1 MSENE
6 IAIDELKQPM
16 ALSDVFVRSGMF
28 PDVRSQA
35 QGVVKIM
42 AGRELGLTP
51 FQSMSGI
58 YLVNGRLALMS
69 NVMSGLIKKSK
80 KYDFTVVS
88 ITDEGCSIDFFDI
101 SDKDNRIKLGNS
113 IFGKTDAA
121 KSGKINSET
130 YKAYPRNMYYA
141 RALANGARW
150 YCPDAIMGYHSYE
163 EVLDTEEIVPN
174 KSTVSIDVEGKVN
187 SGNDQSTPQT

>member
-1 MSENE
+1 MGEQ
-6 IAIDELKQPM
+6 DLTVQDFLKEPM

-28 PDVRSQA
+28 PDCKSQA
-35 QGVVKIM
+35 QGIVKIL

-58 YLVNGRLALMS
+58 YLVNGRLALQS
-69 NVMSGLIKKSK
+69 NVMSGLVRKSK
-80 KYDFTVVS
+80 KYDFTVVKLD
-88 ITDEGCSIDFFDI
+88 DEGCVIDFYDT
-101 SDKDNRIKLGNS
+101 SDKENKVKIGTS
-113 IFGKTDAA
+113 SFGKTDAA

-150 YCPDAIMGYHSYE
+150 YTPDAIMGYHSYE
-163 EVLDTEEIVPN
+163 EMQDTEPEIIPA
-174 KSTVSIDVEGKVN
+174 KTTVAIDVNAEVKNGTEKA
-187 SGNDQSTPQT
+187 

>member
-88 ITDEGCSIDFFDI
+88 ITDECCSIDFFDV

-121 KSGKINSET
+121 KSGKINTET

>member
-6 IAIDELKQPM
+6 ISTDLKQPFEL
-16 ALSDVFVRSGMF
+16 ADVFKNSGMF
-28 PDVRSQA
+28 PDCKTQA
-35 QGVVKIM
+35 QGVVKIL

-58 YLVNGRLALMS
+58 YLVNGRLALQS
-69 NVMSGLIKKSK
+69 NVMSGLVRKSK
-80 KYDFTVVS
+80 RYDFQVVK
-88 ITDEGCSIDFFDI
+88 IDDEGCTIDFFDI
-101 SDKDNRIKLGNS
+101 SDKESKVKLGTS
-113 IFGKTDAA
+113 SFGKTDAA

-150 YCPDAIMGYHSYE
+150 YCPDAIMGYHSLE
-163 EVLDTEEIVPN
+163 EMQDTEEIFPA
-174 KSTVSIDVEGKVN
+174 KTTVAIDVNAEVN
-187 SGNDQSTPQT
+187 NAETKI